1 MHVLILIISILA
13 VSIGG
18 VFATWQYAELPVT
31 DADKSVNVSLDEFIW
46 EPEEILPTDSEI
58 GENHLSLIEL
68 ILNERNKGYG
78 LNYDKKQ
85 VLESYLNS
93 KGYIFSNQ
101 KTSGGNIKFVSDDTR
116 QLYYCIEKVT
126 DTLYNTYTFTY
137 NDVKA
142 ASGSPTKIIV
152 YKTLLVKTDIWRAT
166 QTFFGYAKTK
176 ALRDFGASA
185 LSGELSYTI
194 DFENWSQSPT

>member
-1 MHVLILIISILA
+1 MHVLILIITILA

-78 LNYDKKQ
+78 LLKYAR
-85 VLESYLNS
+85 
-93 KGYIFSNQ
+93 G
-101 KTSGGNIKFVSDDTR
+101 
-116 QLYYCIEKVT
+116 
-126 DTLYNTYTFTY
+126 
-137 NDVKA
+137 
-142 ASGSPTKIIV
+142 
-152 YKTLLVKTDIWRAT
+152 RAI
-166 QTFFGYAKTK
+166 
-176 ALRDFGASA
+176 R
-185 LSGELSYTI
+185 
-194 DFENWSQSPT
+194 